1 MGSFNNFY
9 IGNYFSPKIDRSSPN
24 RLFISDEEPNLAD
37 YKEVERKEYLR
48 DCGKFVRERILEY
61 LSIVPNPLHKSTWEL
76 CLELDKEDE
85 EYDNE

>member
-1 MGSFNNFY
+1 MNDYRG
-9 IGNYFSPKIDRSSPN
+9 YFSTIVDRTPSS
-24 RLFISDEEPNLAD
+24 RLFVSDEELNLAD
-37 YKEVERKEYLR
+37 YKEDERKEYLR

>member
-1 MGSFNNFY
+1 MNDYRG
-9 IGNYFSPKIDRSSPN
+9 YFSTIVDRTPSS
-24 RLFISDEEPNLAD
+24 RLFISDEELNLAD
-37 YKEVERKEYLR
+37 YKEDERKEYLR

>member
-1 MGSFNNFY
+1 MNDYRG
-9 IGNYFSPKIDRSSPN
+9 YFSTIVDRTSSS
-24 RLFISDEEPNLAD
+24 RLFISDEELNLAD
-37 YKEVERKEYLR
+37 YKEDERKEYLR
-48 DCGKFVRERILEY
+48 ECGKFVRERILEY

>member
-1 MGSFNNFY
+1 MNDYRG
-9 IGNYFSPKIDRSSPN
+9 YFSTIIDRTPSS
-24 RLFISDEEPNLAD
+24 RLFVSDEELNLAD
-37 YKEVERKEYLR
+37 YKEDERKEYLR

-76 CLELDKEDE
+76 CSELDKEDE

>member
-1 MGSFNNFY
+1 MDYKG
-9 IGNYFSPKIDRSSPN
+9 YFSTIIDRTPLPSNMFLST
-24 RLFISDEEPNLAD
+24 DEPNLVEL
-37 YKEVERKEYLR
+37 KEDERKEYLR

>member
-1 MGSFNNFY
+1 MNDYRG
-9 IGNYFSPKIDRSSPN
+9 YFSTIIDRTPSS
-24 RLFISDEEPNLAD
+24 RLFVSNEELNLAD
-37 YKEVERKEYLR
+37 YKEDERKEYLR

>member
-1 MGSFNNFY
+1 MNDYRG
-9 IGNYFSPKIDRSSPN
+9 YFSTIIDRTPSSQ
-24 RLFISDEEPNLAD
+24 LFVSDEELNLAD
-37 YKEVERKEYLR
+37 YKEDERKEYLR

-61 LSIVPNPLHKSTWEL
+61 ISIVPNPLHKSTWEL

>member
-1 MGSFNNFY
+1 MNDYRG
-9 IGNYFSPKIDRSSPN
+9 YFSTIVDRTPPS
-24 RLFISDEEPNLAD
+24 RELFISTEGSNLAD
-37 YKEVERKEYLR
+37 YKEDERKEYLR

-76 CLELDKEDE
+76 CLELDKEYE